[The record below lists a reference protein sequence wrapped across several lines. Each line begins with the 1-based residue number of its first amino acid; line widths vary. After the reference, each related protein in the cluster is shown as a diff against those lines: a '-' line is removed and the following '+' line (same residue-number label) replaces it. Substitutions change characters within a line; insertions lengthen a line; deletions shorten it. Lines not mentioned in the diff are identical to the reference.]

1 MNNEAVEF
9 VIQQKKAIM
18 RTFIVLFILVFVAAC
33 NDKPA
38 DTSNQAFKEEMKD
51 REIKIIPDGEIIDA
65 AMKRGNIIA
74 DSAQKLLGGT
84 LKKAIKEGGV
94 PHAIEYCNLSAYS
107 IMDSIEAAFGAN
119 VRRASLRVRNPE
131 DAPNELERQILEAYE
146 YQVQNDDVLSANI
159 QRDGEEYLLYT
170 RPITIKDAVCLNCH
184 GEVGK
189 YLKTEDYAL
198 IKELYPE
205 DNATGHQMGDLRGMW
220 SIRLAKKD
228 IVKSL

>member
-1 MNNEAVEF
+1 
-9 VIQQKKAIM
+9 M
-18 RTFIVLFILVFVAAC
+18 RTLIISFIIVFIAAC

-38 DTSNQAFKEEMKD
+38 DTSNEAFKEEMQD
-51 REIKIIPDGEIIDA
+51 REIRKIADGEIIDA
-65 AMKRGNIIA
+65 AMKRGNTIA

-84 LKKAIKEGGV
+84 LKKAISEGGV
-94 PHAIEYCNLSAYS
+94 QHAIEYCNLSAYA
-107 IMDSIEAAFGAN
+107 IMDSIEAAFGAE
-119 VRRASLRVRNPE
+119 VRRASLKVRNPK
-131 DAPNELERQILEAYE
+131 DAPNQLEKQILEAYA
-146 YQVQNDDVLSANI
+146 YQVQNNDVLSANI
-159 QRDGEEYLLYT
+159 QRDGDEYLLYT

-205 DNATGHQMGDLRGMW
+205 DNASGHQMGDLRGMW
-220 SIRLAKKD
+220 SIRLSKKE